1 MNDKNVFFDNQ
12 EIIMNYDSL
21 KKNNQTKPILSKY
34 EKTSVIGLRAQQLA
48 NSAPPLISVPKHVT
62 STIEIA
68 EMELKQRK
76 IPFIIR
82 RKFGSKYEYWKIE
95 DLNF

>member
-1 MNDKNVFFDNQ
+1 MNDQNVFFDNQ

-48 NSAPPLISVPKHVT
+48 NGAPPLINIPKHIT

-68 EMELKQRK
+68 EIELRQRK

-82 RKFGSKYEYWKIE
+82 RKFGSEYEYWKVE